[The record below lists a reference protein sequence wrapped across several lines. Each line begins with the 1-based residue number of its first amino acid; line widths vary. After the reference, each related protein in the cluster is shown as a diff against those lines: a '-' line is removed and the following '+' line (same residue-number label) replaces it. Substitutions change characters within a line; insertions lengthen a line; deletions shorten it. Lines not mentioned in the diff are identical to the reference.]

1 MSNQRLRLGGK
12 RLRAWSLGCALL
24 LTMAA
29 CDGRETTAP
38 DIEAHAAPSSD
49 LVYTWGPY
57 ELVGSDDW
65 ASVKITTTHIIGR
78 EGGRIVLGLDELV
91 IPRGAV
97 ERQTVFR
104 MTRQLGPHILVD
116 LKAHDRRTGAVV
128 DTFQQPLEL
137 KLSYRFTRLS
147 QADMNRLVVLWLK
160 DDRSDGELIPM
171 PTRVVTRTRQ
181 VVGTLTHFSQYA
193 MGMN

>member
-1 MSNQRLRLGGK
+1 MSNQRLGLGGM
-12 RLRAWSLGCALL
+12 RLTAWWLGCAVL

-29 CDGRETTAP
+29 CDGGKAIAP
-38 DIEAHAAPSSD
+38 DIEALATPSSD

-65 ASVKITTTHIIGR
+65 ASTKITATHTIGP
-78 EGGRIVLGLDELV
+78 EGGRILLGLDELV
-91 IPRGAV
+91 VPRGAV
-97 ERQTVFR
+97 QSQTVFK
-104 MTRQLGPHILVD
+104 MTRQLGRHIVVD

-147 QADMNRLVVLWLK
+147 QADMHRLVVLWLK
-160 DDRSDGELIPM
+160 DERSDGELIPM
-171 PTRVVTRTRQ
+171 PTSVVTRTRQ